1 MSNIDETLPGSAISS
16 WGGFVYQGKVALYHC
31 LKLLTEKLFQQRVI
45 DDFELQLD
53 STDDFAIYC
62 DGKVIST
69 HQVKAKLSQYRSEYV
84 KAIYKAACIATDC
97 DENTIRYFHVAKKLD
112 NFENYISN
120 DGKIV
125 EFYSYGDIKY
135 CLLSKINELIDEQ
148 IELFLDTNN
157 LIKTKNLIIEKS
169 TLLSEFITNK
179 VILIHNLVHKGQT
192 QDYAAY
198 HNRISSSIFLAL
210 LTSPPLNRTDEV
222 YHALLTKE
230 KITNIIETE
239 FYNDLD
245 AFSERQIE
253 SISNVFR
260 FIYSLNYNS
269 AIQMHTSLQPHRQN
283 NVINEDDVRDYLDV
297 VSAISH
303 IPNLIG
309 LPHYSKKI
317 NKYLPTALTI
327 RDGRRRNTSFQEELK
342 KHIRDN
348 ATLASLLYEY
358 NNIIA
363 YKVSDETIVSAT
375 SEKITTVNDTKDN
388 NNHIVREF
396 DLRVISTDKA
406 EAELNA
412 K

>member
-1 MSNIDETLPGSAISS
+1 MSNIEETLPGSAISS

-31 LKLLTEKLFQQRVI
+31 LKLLTVKSFQQRII
-45 DDFELQLD
+45 DNFELQLD

-84 KAIYKAACIATDC
+84 KAIYKAACVATDC
-97 DENTIRYFHVAKKLD
+97 DENTIRYFHVAKELD
-112 NFENYISN
+112 NFENYTSN

-125 EFYSYGDIKY
+125 EFYGYGDSKY

-169 TLLSEFITNK
+169 TLLSELITNK
-179 VILIHNLVHKGQT
+179 VIVIHNLVHNGQK

-198 HNRISSSIFLAL
+198 HNRIASSIFWEL
-210 LTSPPLNRTDEV
+210 LTSPPLNRTDEI
-222 YHALLTKE
+222 YQALLTKE

-239 FYNDLD
+239 FYKDLD
-245 AFSERQIE
+245 AFSEKQIE

-260 FIYSLNYNS
+260 FIYSLNDSS
-269 AIQMHTSLQPHRQN
+269 AIQLHTSLQPHREN
-283 NVINEDDVRDYLDV
+283 NVINKDDIRDYFDV
-297 VSAISH
+297 ISAISH
-303 IPNLIG
+303 IPKLLG

-317 NKYLPTALTI
+317 NKYLPTALEI
-327 RDGRRRNTSFQEELK
+327 RDEGRRNTSFQEDLK

-363 YKVSDETIVSAT
+363 YKASDDTIISAT
-375 SEKITTVNDTKDN
+375 SEKITKINDSKEN

-396 DLRVISTDKA
+396 NLRVISTDKA

>member
-1 MSNIDETLPGSAISS
+1 
-16 WGGFVYQGKVALYHC
+16 
-31 LKLLTEKLFQQRVI
+31 
-45 DDFELQLD
+45 
-53 STDDFAIYC
+53 
-62 DGKVIST
+62 
-69 HQVKAKLSQYRSEYV
+69 
-84 KAIYKAACIATDC
+84 
-97 DENTIRYFHVAKKLD
+97 
-112 NFENYISN
+112 
-120 DGKIV
+120 
-125 EFYSYGDIKY
+125 
-135 CLLSKINELIDEQ
+135 
-148 IELFLDTNN
+148 
-157 LIKTKNLIIEKS
+157 
-169 TLLSEFITNK
+169 
-179 VILIHNLVHKGQT
+179 
-192 QDYAAY
+192 
-198 HNRISSSIFLAL
+198 
-210 LTSPPLNRTDEV
+210 
-222 YHALLTKE
+222 
-230 KITNIIETE
+230 
-239 FYNDLD
+239 
-245 AFSERQIE
+245 
-253 SISNVFR
+253 
-260 FIYSLNYNS
+260 
-269 AIQMHTSLQPHRQN
+269 N

-348 ATLASLLYEY
+348 STLASLLYEY

-375 SEKITTVNDTKDN
+375 SEKITTVNGTKEN